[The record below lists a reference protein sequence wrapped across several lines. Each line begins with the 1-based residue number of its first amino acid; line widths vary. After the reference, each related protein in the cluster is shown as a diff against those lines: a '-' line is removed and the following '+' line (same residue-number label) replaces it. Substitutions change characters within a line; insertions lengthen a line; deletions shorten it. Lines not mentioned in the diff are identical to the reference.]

1 VDSNFDGTTTD
12 RPNQAGNPDLGKR
25 DKNAEIAEWFNTSAY
40 AQLSTGT
47 ATGLGNTRYDSLLSP
62 GAINTDLSA
71 FKTFPVYETVDLQFR
86 AEAFNV
92 FNHANLSGPNA
103 TLSSPSFGVISGASD
118 GRVLQF
124 ALRLSF

>member
-1 VDSNFDGTTTD
+1 
-12 RPNQAGNPDLGKR
+12 
-25 DKNAEIAEWFNTSAY
+25 
-40 AQLSTGT
+40 
-47 ATGLGNTRYDSLLSP
+47 LSP

-92 FNHANLSGPNA
+92 FNHANLNGPNA